1 VVNVASTTDPTREGP
16 GTEHLIVV
24 GTDGSGHAN
33 KAVAWAASQALRTGS
48 TLELVTAYG
57 TGYVL
62 VKPNEGKLAMNEVLD
77 GAQAIAEKRAP
88 GITITRRIY
97 PGAPEG
103 VLMEEAAGA
112 DLLVVGS
119 RGLGGFKG
127 GLLGSVSRKCVHR
140 APCPVLVIRG
150 RDDVGDGTATADDA
164 SVPHRIVV
172 GLDGSPSSYAATEW
186 AARQAELTGA
196 TLDVVAAWELPQS
209 YGWSLPI
216 PSDWDPAQD
225 DKELLENS
233 LEPIRA
239 AHPGV
244 AIHATVVEGHP
255 STVLENASSGADL
268 LVVGSR
274 GHGEVAG
281 VLLGSVSEHSVIH
294 ARCPVLV
301 LRDRIQPDGS
311 EPEVPAPDFE

>member
-1 VVNVASTTDPTREGP
+1 MASTTNPTREGP
-16 GTEHLIVV
+16 GTKHQIVV
-24 GTDGSGHAN
+24 GTDGSDHAD

-57 TGYVL
+57 TGYEL
-62 VKPNEGKLAMNEVLD
+62 VKPDEAKLAMNEVLD
-77 GAQAIAEKRAP
+77 GAQAIAEELAP
-88 GITITRRIY
+88 GITITRRTY
-97 PGAPEG
+97 LGAPEG

-112 DLLVVGS
+112 DLVVVGS

-127 GLLGSVSRKCVHR
+127 SLLGSVSRKCVHR
-140 APCPVLVIRG
+140 APCPVMVIRG
-150 RDDVGDGTATADDA
+150 RDDIGAGTAAAGDA
-164 SVPHRIVV
+164 SESHRIVV

-196 TLDVVAAWELPQS
+196 RLDVVAAWELPTS

-225 DKELLENS
+225 DKELLEKS
-233 LEPIRA
+233 LEPIHA

-244 AIHATVVEGHP
+244 AIHATVIEGHP
-255 STVLENASSGADL
+255 STILEKASTGADL

-274 GHGEVAG
+274 GHGVAAG
-281 VLLGSVSEHSVIH
+281 MLLGSVSEHCVIH

-301 LRDRIQPDGS
+301 LRNRIGSGGS
-311 EPEVPAPDFE
+311 EPEVPGPDSE